1 MKALIFA
8 AGLGTR
14 LRPLTLDRPKALVE
28 VDGVPMLGRVIDSVK
43 RAGVTDVVV
52 NVHHFAQM
60 IKDYIAANNQFGIRI
75 TVSDESDLLLDT
87 GGGLLKAAPLLQ
99 GVEPVLMHNAD
110 ILTDLDLRR
119 LTLRPGDAATLLV
132 AERNTSRMLVVDGE
146 SRLLRGWVNVTT
158 GETRPESFTERSG
171 DCRRAFGGIH
181 LIDPRLLLPA
191 LKVYATEPSFPIM
204 PFYLAE
210 CERLNIRT
218 QQCDGYRWFDI
229 GKPEALQAA
238 TEWIASSGK

>member
-28 VDGVPMLGRVIDSVK
+28 VDGVPMLGRVIENVK

-52 NVHHFAQM
+52 NVHHFARM
-60 IKDYIAANNQFGIRI
+60 IKDYIAANDRFGINI

-99 GVEPVLMHNAD
+99 GDEPVLMHNAD
-110 ILTDLDLRR
+110 ILTDLDLTR
-119 LTLRPGDAATLLV
+119 LTLRQGDAATLLV
-132 AERNTSRMLVVDGE
+132 AERHTSRLLVADAE
-146 SRLLRGWVNVTT
+146 SGLLRGWVNVTT
-158 GETRPESFTERSG
+158 GETRPTGFVERAD

-191 LKVYATEPSFPIM
+191 LRAYATEPAFPIM

-210 CERLNIRT
+210 CGRLNIRM
-218 QQCDGYRWFDI
+218 QELQGYRWFDI
-229 GKPEALQAA
+229 GKPESLQQA
-238 TEWIASSGK
+238 EQWIKAQ